1 MGKTYNPN
9 IGETMKMITSKIR
22 ANIGNKPKRKK
33 HQRIENFKYGKF
45 KNSDLKY
52 LIKGIEF
59 LQNLGDAGLDAVL
72 RNLNSNNEE
81 LEPETVKLMTL
92 LRIGKGPLYDFLS
105 MYKNN
110 MRLKFDTEREIAS
123 LKNMYEI
130 VQNSRD
136 GIITRKRIIKTK
148 DENGQEKEMEI
159 DISMSEGEIA
169 DIVKNYE
176 RQLHYIQDKK
186 FSTHLG
192 LGMSLVSILG
202 AIYSES
208 KNSKST
214 AKALGISSIISVGT
228 LLGRRYITK
237 DYSEKVGEKRRD
249 IRRLEEDLVVNEPVS
264 NIEEEEKLNKIED
277 RVYRASDEETKIQD
291 KVNLMKAIDII
302 SMSLLTGVIG
312 IEKLKKA
319 ERFDAKTISQI
330 LIEINQNS
338 NLVRSIMNNIDTMYR
353 FQKENEILEEYE
365 KEMENIVEQIEEKQ
379 DPLIEVQK
387 PFEKLEIKEFRG
399 KFYQEKNRDTGEIS
413 YRNEIE
419 IPEFSIEK
427 GQVILLSGRSGIG
440 KSTFIRLLKRG
451 DINNREAIQIDGKE
465 RVDKL
470 GKQFIAVK
478 ADKKL
483 GTYSNVLE
491 EITGKESISEMTA
504 EENQKLRKVLQEV
517 KLDSGKI
524 LEEMST
530 KDYNQFST
538 GQKKR
543 LSLAQALYRTTE
555 NPSIILVDEPVG
567 NVEDTLVEEQIKSII
582 QAIKDVGAMGIIVTH
597 RVDIAQKYVDKHY
610 CIEDDGVMREKKARE
625 KGLEI

>member
-1 MGKTYNPN
+1 MGKIYHPN
-9 IGETMKMITSKIR
+9 IGETTKIITSQIK
-22 ANIGNKPKRKK
+22 ANLGNKPKRKK
-33 HQRIENFKYGKF
+33 HKRIENFKYGKF

-52 LIKGIEF
+52 LIKGIEI
-59 LQNLGDAGLDAVL
+59 LQNIGDTGLDAVL

-110 MRLKFDTEREIAS
+110 MRLKFDTEREIAN

-136 GIITRKRIIKTK
+136 GIITRKQMIKTK
-148 DENGQEKEMEI
+148 DENGQEREMEI

-186 FSTHLG
+186 FSTYLG
-192 LGMSLVSILG
+192 LGMSLVSIVG

-208 KNSKST
+208 KNSRST

-237 DYSEKVGEKRRD
+237 DYNEKVGKKRRD
-249 IRRLEEDLVVNEPVS
+249 IRRLEEDLVVNEPIS

-277 RVYRASDEETKIQD
+277 RVYRTSDEETKIQD

-338 NLVRSIMNNIDTMYR
+338 NLVRSIMNNIDTMYK

-365 KEMENIVEQIEEKQ
+365 KEMENIVGQIEEKQ

-387 PFEKLEIKEFRG
+387 PFEKLEIKDFRG
-399 KFYQEKNRDTGEIS
+399 KFYQEKNPDTGEIR
-413 YRNEIE
+413 YRNEIAV
-419 IPEFSIEK
+419 PEFSIEK
-427 GQVILLSGRSGIG
+427 GQVVLLSGRSGIG

-491 EITGKESISEMTA
+491 EITGRESISDITI
-504 EENQKLRKVLQEV
+504 EEEQKLRKVLQEV
-517 KLDSGKI
+517 KLDSEEM
-524 LEEMST
+524 LEELST
-530 KDYNQFST
+530 KAYNQFST

-567 NVEDTLVEEQIKSII
+567 NVEDALVEEQIKSII

-610 CIEDDGVMREKKARE
+610 CIEDDGVMREKKNRE
-625 KGLEI
+625 REMEI